1 LGLTLAYRKGDELLR
16 NGLFST
22 HVLLFLQ
29 NRSILMHKFLFRMLV
44 GSVDTTPDLQTL
56 VGQWIL
62 EDKGSVGKEK
72 GRKEKDGA
80 EMGGCFIG
88 LWGGRPLRWTFSETD
103 GNNHPIVHGE
113 RVRSLPLN
121 VIDKR

>member
-1 LGLTLAYRKGDELLR
+1 
-16 NGLFST
+16 
-22 HVLLFLQ
+22 
-29 NRSILMHKFLFRMLV
+29 MLV